1 MRVKFWGVR
10 GSVPVADG
18 HMMRYGGNTSCVE
31 VTLAD
36 GTEIILDAGTGIRGL
51 SAARSGEIRS
61 AQILLTHLHLDH
73 IQGLLFFA
81 PLFDRRS
88 RVEVYGPLQVGPDLQ
103 VRLARYLSEP
113 LSPVEIRELPA
124 AVSFTACPD
133 REWEFGSA
141 RIQAAT
147 VHHRGVTLGYRI
159 SEGNAVL
166 TYIPDH
172 EPGLGGNLDEDKAE
186 WISGLGLAENASLL
200 IHDCQYT
207 DDEYPNHVGWGHSG
221 LSDALAFGRRAEVE
235 QIALFH
241 HNPVHDDA
249 MLDRFEAQAKEQ
261 WSSLGRDPKTA
272 CLAREQT
279 VFNLGE

>member
-1 MRVKFWGVR
+1 
-10 GSVPVADG
+10 
-18 HMMRYGGNTSCVE
+18 
-31 VTLAD
+31 
-36 GTEIILDAGTGIRGL
+36 
-51 SAARSGEIRS
+51 
-61 AQILLTHLHLDH
+61 
-73 IQGLLFFA
+73 
-81 PLFDRRS
+81 LFDPRT
-88 RVEVYGPLQVGPDLQ
+88 RVGVYGPRAVGPDLQ

-124 AVSFTACPD
+124 AVSFTVCPYQ
-133 REWEFGSA
+133 EWELGPA
-141 RIQAAT
+141 RIRAET
-147 VHHRGVTLGYRI
+147 FHHRGVTLGYRI
-159 SEGNAVL
+159 TEDDAVL
-166 TYIPDH
+166 AYIPDH

-207 DDEYPNHVGWGHSG
+207 DDEYRTHVGWGHSR
-221 LSDALAFGRRAEVE
+221 LSDALALARRADVE

-241 HNPVHDDA
+241 HDPVHDDA

-261 WSSLGRDPKTA
+261 WRSLGRDPETA